1 MSAVLIQI
9 VILTMFFGG
18 VFLLSILGW
27 KKLWFDRFGAELP
40 VFKNIDGETRMYAR
54 TKTLSI
60 FWSMFS
66 PIIKS
71 LEMDYWV
78 THCGADGYLYLLFQR
93 RFLQLTVYLSLVSC
107 ASAIT
112 MNWLI
117 VDDQEGFDWYDQT
130 ALNNKAFSNNKGW
143 FHVVTMGL
151 NTFLT
156 IRMVHKTR
164 RDARHAYQMLHS
176 KML

>member
-1 MSAVLIQI
+1 M
-9 VILTMFFGG
+9 
-18 VFLLSILGW
+18 LSVLGW

-40 VFKNIDGETRMYAR
+40 VFKNINGETRMYAR

-66 PIIKS
+66 PIVKS

-93 RFLQLTVYLSLVSC
+93 RFLQLTVYLSIISC
-107 ASAIT
+107 ASGIL
-112 MNWLI
+112 MNSFLA
-117 VDDQEGFDWYDQT
+117 DDSDTGSWIDRT
-130 ALNNKAFSNNKGW
+130 ALDNKAIVNNKGW
-143 FHVVTMGL
+143 FHVVTMVL

-164 RDARHAYQMLHS
+164 RDARHAY
-176 KML
+176 